1 MKLEELIYQ
10 WFIKDKELAG
20 RLAAFSGEPAVFY
33 QAAPADNQ
41 EGWKGGQYPRIVYA
55 VDMQANQGRR
65 SAGEMSVIILCDE
78 AGRSHQKRVEQPPA
92 LSGWR
97 YVLMFSNTHLRKGR
111 ILTQWQH

>member
-1 MKLEELIYQ
+1 MTLWKSTDIRKSLRKTGQEAGMKLGELIYQ

-65 SAGEMSVIILCDE
+65 SAGAMSVIILCDE
-78 AGRSHQKRVEQPPA
+78 AGTLP
-92 LSGWR
+92 
-97 YVLMFSNTHLRKGR
+97 
-111 ILTQWQH
+111 